1 MTFESDEVRRQ
12 YFLRNCGEAAGVPQ
26 PAERTLSSCAPR
38 RRTAGYVPDPR
49 NAADLDEWRIVLQED
64 PKLLMWYDQAQIR
77 E

>member
-1 MTFESDEVRRQ
+1 MTFESDEARRQ
-12 YFLRNCGEAAGVPQ
+12 YFLVQLWEKLPEFRNLPKDA
-26 PAERTLSSCAPR
+26 LSCAPR

-49 NAADLDEWRIVLQED
+49 KAADLDEWRIVLQED